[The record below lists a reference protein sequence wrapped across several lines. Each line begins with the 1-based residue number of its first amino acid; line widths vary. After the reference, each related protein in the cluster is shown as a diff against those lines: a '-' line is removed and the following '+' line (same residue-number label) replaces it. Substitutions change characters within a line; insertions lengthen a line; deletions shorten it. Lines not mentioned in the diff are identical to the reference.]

1 MPPHAPYPAIDCILP
16 VPLHPRKER
25 QRGYNQSERIAQGI
39 AQVLHVPLYTD
50 ILIRTKS
57 GQSQTRKSRFQRYHT
72 IQNVF
77 DINFQKVEQIANKHV
92 LLVDDVITSGSTL
105 EACGNTL
112 WENQIKALSLTAVAY
127 SKQS

>member
-1 MPPHAPYPAIDCILP
+1 M
-16 VPLHPRKER
+16 